1 MIIYIYIHQTYRYG
15 CFMEIQAPQAGDPD
29 DSCCWGGL
37 VESIILPT
45 VGLVQS
51 QFISFPNFRIIIR
64 IS

>member
-1 MIIYIYIHQTYRYG
+1 
-15 CFMEIQAPQAGDPD
+15 MEIQAPQAGDPD